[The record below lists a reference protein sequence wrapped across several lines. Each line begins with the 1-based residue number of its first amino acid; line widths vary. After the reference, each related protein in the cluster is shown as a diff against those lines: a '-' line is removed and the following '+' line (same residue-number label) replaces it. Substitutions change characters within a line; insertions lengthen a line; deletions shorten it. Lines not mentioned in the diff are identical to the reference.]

1 MEPSTSSKPIVTVN
15 MDEIFGTVTKAWDT
29 MFIPTPPED
38 FANDELTFDYS
49 NKMQE
54 LVKDLVLRANEMEA
68 KAQKL
73 AEANVRQMKIIGD
86 LRAEIWNAK
95 LKEIPGRL
103 PDHES

>member
-1 MEPSTSSKPIVTVN
+1 MEPLTSSKRTVNVN
-15 MDEIFGTVTKAWDT
+15 MDEIFGAVTKAWDT
-29 MFIPTPPED
+29 MLIPTPPED
-38 FANDELTFDYS
+38 FANDSLTFDYS

-86 LRAEIWNAK
+86 LRAEIWDAK
-95 LKEIPGRL
+95 LKEIP
-103 PDHES
+103 